1 MNNRTMMI
9 LLGVVV
15 LIIGFLGYRVM
26 SLSSTSNTGNNSEQV
41 SLTTDP
47 NPLSMGP
54 ATFIIS
60 VKDEKGQSVKN
71 ARVFFDLN
79 MTAMDMGTQQGNAT
93 SQGDGTY
100 AAAGKMTMKGP
111 WKVTTKI
118 TMPNGKEMN
127 KDFTVEVQ

>member
-9 LLGVVV
+9 FFGVIV

-47 NPLSMGP
+47 NPLRMGN
-54 ATFIIS
+54 ANFIIS
-60 VKDEKGQSVKN
+60 VKDEKGEPVKD
-71 ARVFFDLN
+71 AKVFFDLN
-79 MTAMDMGTQQGNAT
+79 MTMMNMGTQQGDAT

-118 TMPNGKEMN
+118 TMPGGKEMN
-127 KDFTVEVQ
+127 KDFTVDVQ

>member
-9 LLGVVV
+9 VFGVIV
-15 LIIGFLGYRVM
+15 LIIAFLGFRVM
-26 SLSSTSNTGNNSEQV
+26 SLSSTANSGEQI

-47 NPLSMGP
+47 NPARLGP
-54 ATFIIS
+54 ANFIIS
-60 VKDEKGQSVKN
+60 VNDEKGQPVKN
-71 ARVFFDLN
+71 AKVFFDLN
-79 MTAMDMGTQQGNAT
+79 MTMMNMGTQQGTAT

-118 TMPNGKEMN
+118 TMPGGKEMN
-127 KDFTVEVQ
+127 KDFTVDVQ